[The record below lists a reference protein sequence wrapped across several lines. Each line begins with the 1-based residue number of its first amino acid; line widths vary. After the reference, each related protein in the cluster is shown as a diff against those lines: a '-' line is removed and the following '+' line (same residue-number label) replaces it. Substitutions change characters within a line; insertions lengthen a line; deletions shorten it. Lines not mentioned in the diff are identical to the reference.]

1 MKDIAVF
8 LHLESNCI
16 GIVEY
21 IVTLYFVYQIRTD
34 HKCSSLSWQSNASL
48 VPLVSLVILQ
58 FPEGYGVDCS
68 IWQDPDSKCSNSRPI
83 HVIIEVHTLMARVA
97 QDLAVECCFISWVL
111 WSRSLNIHIL
121 SCVDKNNSLCHSNNS
136 QMVSSLTITIFTRD
150 IHHQIAYLYS
160 VFFFIFI
167 HLLNF
172 PGYGH
177 WLGQYLS

>member
-1 MKDIAVF
+1 MIYIAVF

-16 GIVEY
+16 SIVEY

-48 VPLVSLVILQ
+48 VPLVSLVIFQ
-58 FPEGYGVDCS
+58 FPEGDGVDCS
-68 IWQDPDSKCSNSRPI
+68 IWQDPDSECSNSRPI

-121 SCVDKNNSLCHSNNS
+121 SCVDKII
-136 QMVSSLTITIFTRD
+136 QFVI
-150 IHHQIAYLYS
+150 QIPPKRLVA
-160 VFFFIFI
+160 
-167 HLLNF
+167 
-172 PGYGH
+172 
-177 WLGQYLS
+177 